1 MPTELKGIT
10 QSRMADGRT
19 RLEVNLSPRQGLAF
33 QTLELPDVW
42 ELLYGGAKGGG
53 KSVLGTMW
61 IYAKAKALIQKFQ
74 IPSSKQ
80 PMMVGFMGR
89 KRGVDFNDTTLETWK
104 RFVPAE
110 DYQIRITDKEI
121 VVDSRVKI
129 AYGGFD
135 NEEGVAKFNSAEFA
149 FAFVDQAEELTRDDV
164 GILRGAMRL
173 VINGQHPK
181 YKILF
186 TANPAQCWLK
196 SEFIQMPKPF
206 RRYVPALPGDNPYL
220 DAEYKDRL
228 AEAFSHRPQLLEA
241 YLRGSW
247 DALEGADQIIKD
259 QWLRAARGRKLY
271 SRNPITLIACDPARF
286 GDDETVIFVMKDT
299 DIISGNDHIYGQKST
314 MYTAS
319 KLAVLSRQ
327 HGDCPVA
334 IDSIGVGGGIV
345 DQLRELGVT
354 VIAIDSASRSSNQKR
369 HGNLRSE
376 MWELA
381 AKELS
386 DGDIALTFTD
396 LEFDGQVTTPRYEY
410 RKARLYVEPKST
422 IKKRLNRSP
431 DRAEAWIYG
440 LHALRILRKQAEA
453 TEGVIVYR
461 KERRA
466 GRGNDMRTY
475 EGRRQDY
482 KDRKARALQAVW

>member
-1 MPTELKGIT
+1 MPELKGIT
-10 QSRMADGRT
+10 QSKMADGRT
-19 RLEVNLSPRQGLAF
+19 RLEVNLTERQGLAF
-33 QTLELPDVW
+33 QTLELDDVW
-42 ELLYGGAKGGG
+42 EVLYGGAKGGG
-53 KSVLGTMW
+53 KSVAGVIW
-61 IYAKAKALIQKFQ
+61 SYAKAKWLITKYK
-74 IPSSKQ
+74 IPVSKQ
-80 PMMVGFMGR
+80 PIMVGFMGR
-89 KRGVDFNDTTLETWK
+89 KRGVDFNDTTMETWK
-104 RFVPAE
+104 RFIPSQ

-121 VVDSRVKI
+121 VIDGRVKI

-135 NEEGVAKFNSAEFA
+135 SEEGVAKFNSAEFA

-181 YKILF
+181 YKIFF

-241 YLRGSW
+241 YLHGSW

-259 QWLRAARGRKLY
+259 IWLRAARGRKLY
-271 SRNPITLIACDPARF
+271 SRQPITLIACDPARF

-299 DIISGNDHIYGQKST
+299 DIISGNDHIYGQKDT
-314 MYTAS
+314 MYTANR
-319 KLAVLSRQ
+319 LAVLSRQ
-327 HGDCPVA
+327 NGDCPVV
-334 IDSIGVGGGIV
+334 IDSIGIGGAIV
-345 DQLRELGVT
+345 DRLRELGVT
-354 VIAIDSASRSSNQKR
+354 VIAIDSASRSSNQKQY
-369 HGNLRSE
+369 GNLRAE
-376 MWELA
+376 MWERA

-386 DGDIALTFTD
+386 EGDIALTFND
-396 LEFDGQVTTPRYEY
+396 LKFDGQLTTPTYKY
-410 RKARLYVEPKST
+410 RGARLYVEDKKD
-422 IKKRLNRSP
+422 IKKRLNCSP
-431 DRAEAWIYG
+431 DRAETWIYG
-440 LHALRILRKQAEA
+440 LHGRRILRKQAEA

-461 KERRA
+461 KEKRA

-482 KDRKARALQAVW
+482 KDRKARELQAVW

>member
-1 MPTELKGIT
+1 MPELKGIT
-10 QSRMADGRT
+10 QSTMADGRT
-19 RLEVNLSPRQGLAF
+19 RLEVNLTERQGLAY
-33 QTLELPDVW
+33 QALDTDSVREV
-42 ELLYGGAKGGG
+42 LYGGAKGGG
-53 KSVLGTMW
+53 KSVLGCIW
-61 IYAKAKALIQKFQ
+61 SYARAKSLIQRFQ
-74 IPSSKQ
+74 IPISKQ
-80 PMMVGFMGR
+80 PIMVGFMGR

-104 RFVPAE
+104 RFIPAQ
-110 DYQIRITDKEI
+110 DYEIRITNKEI
-121 VVDSRVKI
+121 VIDNRVKI

-135 NEEGVAKFNSAEFA
+135 SRDDLDKFNSAEFA
-149 FAFVDQAEELTRDDV
+149 FAFLDQAEELTRDDI
-164 GILRGAMRL
+164 GTLRGAMRL

-196 SEFIQMPKPF
+196 PEFIQMPEPH
-206 RRYVPALPGDNPYL
+206 RRYIPALPGDNPYL

-241 YLRGSW
+241 YLHGSW
-247 DALEGADQIIKD
+247 DSLEGADQIIKD

-299 DIISGNDHIYGQKST
+299 DIVSGNDHIYGQKDT
-314 MYTAS
+314 MYTANR
-319 KLAVLSRQ
+319 LAVLSRQ
-327 HGDCPVA
+327 NGDCPVA
-334 IDSIGVGGGIV
+334 IDSIGLGGGIV
-345 DQLRELGVT
+345 DRLRELGVT
-354 VIAIDSASRSSNQKR
+354 VIAIDSASRSSNQKQY
-369 HGNLRSE
+369 GNLRAE
-376 MWELA
+376 MWERA

-386 DGDIALTFTD
+386 EGDIALTFAD
-396 LEFDGQVTTPRYEY
+396 LKFDGQLTTPTYKY
-410 RKARLYVEPKST
+410 RGARLYVEDKKE
-422 IKKRLNRSP
+422 IKKRLNASP
-431 DRAEAWIYG
+431 DRAEAWIFG

-475 EGRRQDY
+475 AGRRQEF
-482 KDRKARALQAVW
+482 KDKKERELQTAW